1 MAALLAGI
9 PVADAQIS
17 TRIDQ
22 YMHDPA
28 IINPAAMNSYSRARA
43 NIFYNRL
50 YSGVNGSPQNML
62 LSLSVPVNNR
72 RVGVG
77 GFFGQETIGFTTLNN
92 VYGSYAYT
100 IPLGPI
106 QRISVAASL
115 GLLNQ
120 KFNGGA
126 IDIVDQNDPVYQNYL
141 RGQSSS
147 RLDVKFSALYQVPG
161 LMLGF
166 SSGRLTNP
174 RFGFENGN
182 STTFYTLKNISSL
195 FGSARIQVSDGF
207 MLQPAASATFTD
219 YKKDIIQYGM
229 NFWFANTVWTGV
241 HHAGNKNLA
250 LQIGTE
256 IKNTFMAGYSF
267 SMPMTAEA
275 RQLGAGHEVF
285 LSFRFGQ
292 VHDANFDMER
302 LVLGGSDAG
311 SGYARTERDKPEREE
326 RDRDTESKPAKPNAK
341 NERTRVNTP
350 VTVSSLTAMKALH
363 NNQDTSTMSLGELPR
378 EKPESGFYVVAGM
391 NKSEAQVDN
400 MIKGYYMIGVR
411 SFKFFNPKNGYYYVY
426 LTRRS
431 SKTEADQ
438 IKFEGVQGIDNIWTT
453 EVQ

>member
-1 MAALLAGI
+1 MAALLASG
-9 PVADAQIS
+9 PLAEAQIS

-43 NIFYNRL
+43 NVFYNRL

-77 GFFGQETIGFTTLNN
+77 GYFGQETIGFTTVNN

-100 IPLGPI
+100 IPLGPV

-141 RGQSSS
+141 RGQSAS
-147 RLDVKFSALYQVPG
+147 RLDVKFSALFQVPG

-219 YKKDIIQYGM
+219 YKKDIIQYGL

-267 SMPMTAEA
+267 SMPMTAQA

-292 VHDANFDMER
+292 VHDANSDMER
-302 LVLGGSDAG
+302 LVLGGSEAN
-311 SGYARTERDKPEREE
+311 SGYVRNERDRPERE
-326 RDRDTESKPAKPNAK
+326 DRENTGNSSKPSGK

-350 VTVSSLTAMKALH
+350 VSVASLTAMKALH
-363 NNQDTSTMSLGELPR
+363 NNQDTSTLTLSELSR
-378 EKPESGFYVVAGM
+378 ENPESGFYVVAGM

-400 MIKGYYMIGVR
+400 IIKGFYMNGIR
-411 SFKFFNPKNGYYYVY
+411 SYKFFNPKNGYYYVY

-431 SKTEADQ
+431 SKAEADQ

-453 EVQ
+453 EIQ

>member
-1 MAALLAGI
+1 MAALLVGGPKAE
-9 PVADAQIS
+9 AQIS

-28 IINPAAMNSYSRARA
+28 IINPAAINSYSRARA

-62 LSLSVPVNNR
+62 LSLSVPVSNR

-77 GFFGQETIGFTTLNN
+77 GYFGQETIGFTTLNN
-92 VYGSYAYT
+92 VYGTYAYT

-161 LMLGF
+161 LMLGV

-182 STTFYTLKNISSL
+182 STTFYTLKNVSSL

-256 IKNTFMAGYSF
+256 IKNTLMAGYSY
-267 SMPMTAEA
+267 SMPMTSQA
-275 RQLGAGHEVF
+275 RQLGAGHEIF

-292 VHDANFDMER
+292 VHDDNHDMER
-302 LVLGGSDAG
+302 LVMGGGEPS
-311 SGYARTERDKPEREE
+311 SGFTRNEREKP
-326 RDRDTESKPAKPNAK
+326 DRDDTETENRPAKPNAK

-363 NNQDTSTMSLGELPR
+363 NNQDTSTLSLGELPK

-400 MIKGYYMIGVR
+400 LIKGYYMIGIR

-431 SKTEADQ
+431 SKAEADQ

-453 EVQ
+453 EIQ

>member
-1 MAALLAGI
+1 MAALLASG
-9 PVADAQIS
+9 PLAEAQIS

-43 NIFYNRL
+43 NVFYNRL

-77 GFFGQETIGFTTLNN
+77 GYFGQETIGFTTVNN

-100 IPLGPI
+100 IPLGPV

-141 RGQSSS
+141 RGQSAS
-147 RLDVKFSALYQVPG
+147 RLDVKFSALFQVPG

-182 STTFYTLKNISSL
+182 TTTFYTLKNISSL

-219 YKKDIIQYGM
+219 YKKDIIQYGL

-267 SMPMTAEA
+267 SMPMTAQA

-292 VHDANFDMER
+292 VHDANSDMER
-302 LVLGGSDAG
+302 LVLGGSEAN
-311 SGYARTERDKPEREE
+311 SGYVRNERDRPERE
-326 RDRDTESKPAKPNAK
+326 DRENTGNSSKPSGK

-350 VTVSSLTAMKALH
+350 VSVASLTAMKALH
-363 NNQDTSTMSLGELPR
+363 NNQDTSTLTLSELSR
-378 EKPESGFYVVAGM
+378 ENPESGFYVVAGM

-400 MIKGYYMIGVR
+400 IIKGFYMNGIR
-411 SFKFFNPKNGYYYVY
+411 SYKFFNPKNGYYYVY

-431 SKTEADQ
+431 SKAEADQ

-453 EVQ
+453 EIQ

>member
-1 MAALLAGI
+1 
-9 PVADAQIS
+9 
-17 TRIDQ
+17 
-22 YMHDPA
+22 MHDPA
-28 IINPAAMNSYSRARA
+28 IINPAAINSYSRARA

-77 GFFGQETIGFTTLNN
+77 GYFGQETIGFTTLNN
-92 VYGSYAYT
+92 VYGTYAYT

-126 IDIVDQNDPVYQNYL
+126 IDIVDPNDPVYQNYL

-219 YKKDIIQYGM
+219 YKRDIIQYGM

-241 HHAGNKNLA
+241 HHAGNRNLA

-267 SMPMTAEA
+267 SMPMTSSA

-292 VHDANFDMER
+292 VHDANHDMER
-302 LVLGGSDAG
+302 LVFGGSEPANL
-311 SGYARTERDKPEREE
+311 YAREERNKPEREDRPARE
-326 RDRDTESKPAKPNAK
+326 DRDRGSESKPAKPAAK
-341 NERTRVNTP
+341 PGGRVNTP

-391 NKSEAQVDN
+391 NKTEAQVDN
-400 MIKGYYMIGVR
+400 LIKGYYMSGVR

-426 LTRRS
+426 LTRRNT
-431 SKTEADQ
+431 KNEADQ
-438 IKFEGVQGIDNIWTT
+438 IKFDGVPGIDNIWTT
-453 EVQ
+453 EIQ

>member
-1 MAALLAGI
+1 MAALLASG
-9 PVADAQIS
+9 PLAEAQIS

-77 GFFGQETIGFTTLNN
+77 GYFGQETIGFTTVNN
-92 VYGSYAYT
+92 VYGTYAYT
-100 IPLGPI
+100 IPLGPV

-141 RGQSSS
+141 RGQSAS

-219 YKKDIIQYGM
+219 YKKDIIQYGL

-256 IKNTFMAGYSF
+256 MKNTFMAGYSF
-267 SMPMTAEA
+267 SMPMTAQA

-292 VHDANFDMER
+292 VHDANVDMER
-302 LVLGGSDAG
+302 LVLGGNEAN
-311 SGYARTERDKPEREE
+311 SGYVRNERDRPERE
-326 RDRDTESKPAKPNAK
+326 DRENTGNSSKPSGK

-350 VTVSSLTAMKALH
+350 VSVASLTAMKALH
-363 NNQDTSTMSLGELPR
+363 NNQDTSTLTLSELSR
-378 EKPESGFYVVAGM
+378 ENPESGFYVVAGM

-400 MIKGYYMIGVR
+400 IIKGFYMNGIR
-411 SFKFFNPKNGYYYVY
+411 SYKFFNPKNGYYYVY

-431 SKTEADQ
+431 SKAEADQ

-453 EVQ
+453 EIQ

>member
-1 MAALLAGI
+1 MAALLASG
-9 PVADAQIS
+9 PLAEAQIS

-62 LSLSVPVNNR
+62 LSLSVPVKNR

-77 GFFGQETIGFTTLNN
+77 GYFGQETIGFTTVNN
-92 VYGSYAYT
+92 VYGTYAYT
-100 IPLGPI
+100 IPLGPV

-141 RGQSSS
+141 RGQSAS

-219 YKKDIIQYGM
+219 YKKDIIQYGL

-256 IKNTFMAGYSF
+256 IKNSFMAGYSF
-267 SMPMTAEA
+267 SMPMTAQA

-292 VHDANFDMER
+292 VHDANVDMER
-302 LVLGGSDAG
+302 LVLGGNEAN
-311 SGYARTERDKPEREE
+311 SGYVRNERDRPERE
-326 RDRDTESKPAKPNAK
+326 DRENTGNSSKPSGK

-350 VTVSSLTAMKALH
+350 VSVASLTAMKALH
-363 NNQDTSTMSLGELPR
+363 NNQDTSTLTLSELSR
-378 EKPESGFYVVAGM
+378 ENPESGFYVVAGM

-400 MIKGYYMIGVR
+400 IIKGFYMNGIR
-411 SFKFFNPKNGYYYVY
+411 SYKFFNPKNGYYYVY

-431 SKTEADQ
+431 SKAEADQ
-438 IKFEGVQGIDNIWTT
+438 IKFDGVPGIDNIWTT
-453 EVQ
+453 EIQ